1 LHILFECHRRIP
13 PLHFLSRVQV
23 LAHRLEMLLLALRE
37 LLTELFGLRVGKL
50 GGYVVH
56 DVGCRLH
63 MREKVIEEHELFL
76 RNHK

>member
-1 LHILFECHRRIP
+1 
-13 PLHFLSRVQV
+13 
-23 LAHRLEMLLLALRE
+23 MLLTALRE

-76 RNHK
+76 RDHK